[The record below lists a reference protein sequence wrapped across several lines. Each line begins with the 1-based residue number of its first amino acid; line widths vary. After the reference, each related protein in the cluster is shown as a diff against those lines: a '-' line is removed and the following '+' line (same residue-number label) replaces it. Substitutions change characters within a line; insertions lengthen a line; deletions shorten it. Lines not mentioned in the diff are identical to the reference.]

1 MVEVHLWSG
10 LRAQAEGHQIV
21 EVEAR
26 NVGELLRA
34 LVAVHPGLKPS
45 IDAGVSVAIDG
56 RIIANSLTEPVPPDS
71 EVFLLQKIRGG

>member
-10 LRAQAEGHQIV
+10 LRAQAEGHQTV
-21 EVEAR
+21 EVEAG